1 MRRRGTVSKICF
13 AGLGLGSLLA
23 IAGPAAPVFSKDVAP
38 ILFRHCVECHRVG
51 EVAPMALTSYKE
63 VRPWA
68 KAIRDRVVARTMPV
82 WLADPRYG
90 SFRNDPR
97 LSETEIDTI
106 ARWVSSG
113 APEGD
118 TMDTPALPKFEEGWR
133 LGKPDVVIDMGT
145 DFEVPAE
152 GVLPYKSFVVPS
164 GFTEDKWISAVE
176 VRPGSRA
183 VVHHVIVFVQ
193 EPGDSA
199 EFTDITA
206 TVIDG
211 YLPGR
216 PPMNLE
222 PGSARLV
229 KAGSKFRFWVHY
241 APDGKARKDRS
252 YMGLYFAKEQV
263 KYQALMFGAT
273 TAFIKI
279 PPGEPNY
286 EARASW
292 TTSENIQLTGLA
304 PHMHLRGKDFK
315 YTITYPDGRREV
327 LLYVPKYEYNW
338 QLQYDFKDHLNVP
351 KGARI
356 DCVAHFDN
364 SVNNPFN
371 PDPGAEVRGGEQ
383 TWDEMMMGA
392 IMYVVPAN
400 LEVAKTVE

>member
-1 MRRRGTVSKICF
+1 MRTSVSAGKVCLAGF
-13 AGLGLGSLLA
+13 ALGSMLA

-82 WLADPRYG
+82 WLADPHYG

-152 GVLPYKSFVVPS
+152 GVLEPQRFVVPS
-164 GFTEDKWISAVE
+164 GFIEDKWISAVE

-183 VVHHVIVFVQ
+183 VVHHVTVTVL
-193 EPGDSA
+193 EPGGTPDPGDPDA
-199 EFTDITA
+199 AFA
-206 TVIDG
+206 G
-211 YLPGR
+211 YNPGE
-216 PPMNLE
+216 PPRNLE
-222 PGSARLV
+222 PGTAMLV
-229 KAGSKFRFWVHY
+229 KAGSAFRFRVHY
-241 APDGKARKDRS
+241 TPNGHASKDRS
-252 YMGLYFAKEQV
+252 YMGLYFAKAPV
-263 KYQALMFGAT
+263 RYRMFTAAT
-273 TAFIKI
+273 INAVFRI
-279 PPGEPNY
+279 PPGDPNY
-286 EARASW
+286 EVKSSW
-292 TTSENIQLTGLA
+292 TAGEDLQLTGLV
-304 PHMHLRGKDFK
+304 PHMHFRGKDFK
-315 YTITYPDGRREV
+315 YTVTYPDGRQKV
-327 LLYVPKYEYNW
+327 LLYVPKYDFNW
-338 QLQYDFKDHLNVP
+338 QLEYDFKDYLTVP
-351 KGARI
+351 KDARI

-364 SVNNPFN
+364 SVNNRFN
-371 PDPGAEVRGGEQ
+371 PDPAEEVRWGDQ
-383 TWDEMMMGA
+383 IWDEMMMGF
-392 IMYVVPAN
+392 IIYVEPAKVEVP
-400 LEVAKTVE
+400 KTAE